1 MWLSAFNIVIVTV
14 MPMFI
19 TPIENEVEV
28 IVMENVTLY
37 CEGNGEPTI
46 TYVWLYENESGKLFK
61 YIISFLVS

>member
-1 MWLSAFNIVIVTV
+1 

-37 CEGNGEPTI
+37 CEGNGVPTV